1 MDCVGDGRIYLLT
14 GQDQG
19 QWLDN
24 KSRMNREV
32 HVRFCER
39 LWGWFPGPT
48 RPSRQ
53 LTQGVNSQNI
63 GLKLKEK
70 AWISSR

>member
-48 RPSRQ
+48 RPVRRKAKA
-53 LTQGVNSQNI
+53 LY
-63 GLKLKEK
+63 LKGKE
-70 AWISSR
+70 APR